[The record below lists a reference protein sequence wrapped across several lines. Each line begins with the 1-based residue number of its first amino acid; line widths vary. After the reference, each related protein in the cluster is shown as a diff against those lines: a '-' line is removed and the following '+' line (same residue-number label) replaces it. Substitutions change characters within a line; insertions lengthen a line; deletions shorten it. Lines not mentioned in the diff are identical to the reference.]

1 MKPFT
6 EIPLLRAFGAKV
18 YVHWSAFLIMGIIL
32 AACFRH
38 PIIGIVSIFSYFLL
52 IYLHEIGHAYFAK
65 RLGCRPLYINIFF
78 LHGHCYYQQPEFRKH
93 DCIIAWGGVV
103 AQLVVAIPLIILAI
117 TTDLTD
123 VPGMTPVVVILGYL
137 SVFIAAINLTPKEPA
152 DGSKAWSLFPI
163 LLAERRKPKKSG
175 KVTQGPWRPNKN
187 G

>member
-18 YVHWSAFLIMGIIL
+18 YVHWSAFLIMGIISAL
-32 AACFRH
+32 CFRH
-38 PIIGIVSIFSYFLL
+38 PITGLISVVSYFLL

-65 RLGCRPLYINIFF
+65 RLGCKPLYINIFF
-78 LHGHCYYQQPEFRKH
+78 QHGHCYYVEPDFKKH

-117 TTDLTD
+117 TTDITD
-123 VPGMTPVVVILGYL
+123 VPGMAPLVTILGYL
-137 SVFIAAINLTPKEPA
+137 SVFIAAINLIPKEPL
-152 DGSKAWSLFPI
+152 DGAMAWSLFPI
-163 LLAERRKPKKSG
+163 LWSERRKPKKSS